1 MLRDDLERLMT
12 LSRDQI
18 EWACSDTTAL
28 AELVEFGFDEVVELR
43 ENAELEWLRGHPEC
57 AQHLE
62 QEASAWNATVRVL
75 RTALAQSRSA
85 AGTGRHRR
93 TA

>member
-18 EWACSDTTAL
+18 EWACSDATAL
-28 AELVEFGFDEVVELR
+28 AELIEFGFDEVVELR
-43 ENAELEWLRGHPEC
+43 ETAELEWCRGDTEC

-62 QEASAWNATVRVL
+62 QEASAWNATVRLL
-75 RTALAQSRSA
+75 RTALAESNRVSN
-85 AGTGRHRR
+85 TGRHRR

>member
-1 MLRDDLERLMT
+1 MT

-43 ENAELEWLRGHPEC
+43 ENAELEWLRGDPEC

-62 QEASAWNATVRVL
+62 QEASAWNATVRVASYRAGAS
-75 RTALAQSRSA
+75 RTCVEHRSA
-85 AGTGRHRR
+85 SPHGLIVPDSR
-93 TA
+93 

>member
-12 LSRDQI
+12 LSREQI
-18 EWACSDTTAL
+18 EWACSETTAL
-28 AELVEFGFDEVVELR
+28 AELIEFGFDEVVELR
-43 ENAELEWLRGHPEC
+43 ENAELEWLRGDSEC

-62 QEASAWNATVRVL
+62 QEASAWNATVRLL
-75 RTALAQSRSA
+75 RTALADAGRSSS
-85 AGTGRHRR
+85 TGRHRR

>member
-1 MLRDDLERLMT
+1 MT

-18 EWACSDTTAL
+18 EWACSDATAL
-28 AELVEFGFDEVVELR
+28 AELIEFGFDEVVELR
-43 ENAELEWLRGHPEC
+43 ETAELEWCRGDTEC

-62 QEASAWNATVRVL
+62 QEASAWNATVRLL
-75 RTALAQSRSA
+75 RTALAESNRASN
-85 AGTGRHRR
+85 TGRHRR

>member
-18 EWACSDTTAL
+18 EWACADPTAL
-28 AELVEFGFDEVVELR
+28 SELIEFGFDEVVELR
-43 ENAELEWLRGHPEC
+43 ENAELEWVRGHSEC

-62 QEASAWNATVRVL
+62 QEASAWNATVRLL
-75 RTALAQSRSA
+75 RSALAEARSA
-85 AGTGRHRR
+85 SGTGRHRR
-93 TA
+93 SA